1 MSHAARIIDN
11 VIRLNSGLIISNPD
25 QLLLSWT
32 EEEYRLFRALE
43 QARYGNKIKVGFK
56 SVDDF
61 ITLANQV
68 LNRRKSRAGKSLEN
82 HLAAIFDGNNIRYTA
97 QGTTEGKKKPD
108 FIFPSAEDYH
118 NMEFSVEKLCVL
130 AAKTTCKDRWR
141 QILSEADRLRDQNKY
156 LCTLQQ
162 GISSAQMDEM
172 QAEGVVLVVPEKYIS
187 TYPKDK
193 RDRIWT
199 IYQFVQYVKEIE
211 QN

>member
-82 HLAAIFDGNNIRYTA
+82 HLAAILMGIISDIQHRGQRKGRRNRIL
-97 QGTTEGKKKPD
+97 
-108 FIFPSAEDYH
+108 
-118 NMEFSVEKLCVL
+118 FS
-130 AAKTTCKDRWR
+130 
-141 QILSEADRLRDQNKY
+141 
-156 LCTLQQ
+156 
-162 GISSAQMDEM
+162 IS
-172 QAEGVVLVVPEKYIS
+172 
-187 TYPKDK
+187 
-193 RDRIWT
+193 
-199 IYQFVQYVKEIE
+199 
-211 QN
+211 

>member
-118 NMEFSVEKLCVL
+118 NMEFSVENYVYWQRRRP
-130 AAKTTCKDRWR
+130 AKTDGGRFLVKQTDCVTRINIFVRYSREYLLHKWMRCK
-141 QILSEADRLRDQNKY
+141 
-156 LCTLQQ
+156 
-162 GISSAQMDEM
+162 
-172 QAEGVVLVVPEKYIS
+172 
-187 TYPKDK
+187 PKG
-193 RDRIWT
+193 WCW
-199 IYQFVQYVKEIE
+199 
-211 QN
+211 